1 MTAKITNGTIK
12 VGRTIKTGDFE
23 NKRFDVEL
31 SFTIPEDGDA
41 EVADYVSAVGELAM
55 KQMNDMIGAKEAAPK
70 PAAATKPPKVPKA
83 EKPAEKAPEKSAA
96 DPSDM
101 EELDRPTPPT
111 PKFIEKEVA
120 AANKK
125 AEASEVDEN
134 DISSLMGGA
143 EPAKEITDK
152 ELQDA
157 AQKCMDKNKNAP
169 AIHKV
174 LRDLGIKSPPGRIID
189 LPQDK
194 RQQYLDDLLK
204 IKPLA

>member
-1 MTAKITNGTIK
+1 MTAKITNGTIV
-12 VGRTIKTGDFE
+12 VGRTIKTGDYE
-23 NKRFDVEL
+23 NKRFDVTL
-31 SFTIPEDGDA
+31 SFTIPEDSDA
-41 EVADYVSAVGELAM
+41 ETADYISAVGELAL
-55 KQMNDMIGAKEAAPK
+55 KQMNDMIGSKEPAPK
-70 PAAATKPPKVPKA
+70 APKEEKRETTVKPPKSPKT
-83 EKPAEKAPEKSAA
+83 EKPAEKPAV

-101 EELDRPTPPT
+101 ENLDRPTP

-120 AANKK
+120 AANAK
-125 AEASEVDEN
+125 ASAEVDES

-157 AQKCMDKNKNAP
+157 AQKCMDRCKNAP

-174 LRDLGIKSPPGRIID
+174 LRELGIKSPPGRIID
-189 LPQDK
+189 LPQEK
-194 RQQYLDDLLK
+194 RQTYLDELLK